1 MHRAIS
7 LAAVA
12 CVAAGNHDVLPFNC
26 DTNVDAREPWK
37 AWSVAERAWCC
48 KHRLDCSPSASA
60 PLRSLAGEAH
70 FLWPGV
76 QQVASTPASV
86 SALTTVS
93 TEGRPAAST
102 TEMGHPFGFATVAPS
117 TPAPGGPPV
126 PEAAPAPGA
135 APVPEAAPAPG
146 AAPAPEEPAKDDS
159 ASAPALSP
167 SYVPPDPAA
176 LDAVSSSTAAAV
188 DASGSAHDDVY
199 VARGYGGGSPVA
211 GGDGAERQPGRLW
224 AGRPVRLQEGP
235 LLVVELLER
244 REAELVLPLPRDVP
258 LPRTRHDDGAAGLAA
273 AQRAGTRDAPAG
285 LAAAGLAA
293 AGLAT
298 TSFWAIVVQLQR
310 GDLAEFNTWPRAQ
323 QEWCCADMGVGC
335 SDEQNPPAQ
344 PMSLILPE
352 HALSA
357 EALPAQSP
365 APAQSAEP
373 PVPGAMDPQPHKHVV
388 PETHLRGA
396 DFDESEFLPPGVEQF
411 LQKAQRQDVAV
422 TAQTHGF
429 LSGAVLAAAV
439 AVSGVAM
446 LVVATR
452 KVVLHRFVDGGE
464 VRLLSRTL
472 AMTQEPDQFADVPE

>member
-1 MHRAIS
+1 VAEVPSPGVTAPSDSQVAFGPGDPFDCRKDLSSWWSSWSAAKQSWCCRFRVTCPS
-7 LAAVA
+7 LEPDTTMAPP
-12 CVAAGNHDVLPFNC
+12 DLPPPSEPEPETRPPGLPPPDLPPPDLPPHHFGPSLFNC
-26 DTNVDAREPWK
+26 
-37 AWSVAERAWCC
+37 S
-48 KHRLDCSPSASA
+48 
-60 PLRSLAGEAH
+60 
-70 FLWPGV
+70 GV
-76 QQVASTPASV
+76 T
-86 SALTTVS
+86 
-93 TEGRPAAST
+93 
-102 TEMGHPFGFATVAPS
+102 
-117 TPAPGGPPV
+117 
-126 PEAAPAPGA
+126 
-135 APVPEAAPAPG
+135 
-146 AAPAPEEPAKDDS
+146 
-159 ASAPALSP
+159 
-167 SYVPPDPAA
+167 
-176 LDAVSSSTAAAV
+176 
-188 DASGSAHDDVY
+188 
-199 VARGYGGGSPVA
+199 
-211 GGDGAERQPGRLW
+211 
-224 AGRPVRLQEGP
+224 
-235 LLVVELLER
+235 
-244 REAELVLPLPRDVP
+244 
-258 LPRTRHDDGAAGLAA
+258 
-273 AQRAGTRDAPAG
+273 
-285 LAAAGLAA
+285 
-293 AGLAT
+293 
-298 TSFWAIVVQLQR
+298 
-310 GDLAEFNTWPRAQ
+310 LAEFNTWPRAQ